1 MPRNSAKG
9 KRQRKAKSLTEI
21 GLLACALGIALLI
34 VPLFMSKSLI
44 AQALSPLK
52 YLGAMALLVGVAAL
66 LIDWLHKRQT
76 SQQSSAKVIP
86 IGPTAG
92 APFADI
98 QDRDPS
104 PAGVIE
110 HARALAPT
118 VSAAP
123 ERATAWSHAVFEAIE
138 WRRFEA
144 VCETLFA
151 QAGFETKSQ
160 SHGADG
166 GVDIWLYSRHS
177 KDAAALIVQCKH
189 WRGKEV
195 GVKELREFLGVMA
208 SHQLKRGTYA
218 TTSTYTAEAL
228 KFASSNGINALDASG
243 LLALIAKRS
252 EQQQRALLDV
262 AYEGEYWRPTCAS
275 CGVKMVSRA
284 PSKGGAAFW
293 GCANYPRCR
302 STLPMAKAAA
312 R

>member
-1 MPRNSAKG
+1 MPRNATKG
-9 KRQRKAKSLTEI
+9 SRQRKAKTLTEI
-21 GLLACALGIALLI
+21 GLSACALGIAFII

-52 YLGAMALLVGVAAL
+52 YVGMLAL
-66 LIDWLHKRQT
+66 LIGIAALWIDWLRKRQP
-76 SQQSSAKVIP
+76 SKQNLVEVIP
-86 IGPTAG
+86 IAPKAD
-92 APFADI
+92 APFANVKAHA
-98 QDRDPS
+98 PS
-104 PAGVIE
+104 PSGVSE
-110 HARALAPT
+110 HTRALSPAAGT
-118 VSAAP
+118 AP
-123 ERATAWSHAVFEAIE
+123 ERATAWSPAVFEAIE

-144 VCETLFA
+144 VCEALFA

-177 KDAAALIVQCKH
+177 KDSVALIVQCKH

-208 SHQLKRGTYA
+208 SNKIMRGTYA
-218 TTSTYTAEAL
+218 TTSTYTSEAL
-228 KFASSNGINALDASG
+228 KFANSNGISALDANG

-252 EQQQRALLDV
+252 EPQQQALLDV

-275 CGVKMVSRA
+275 CGVKMLSRT

-302 STLPMAKAAA
+302 SMLPMAKGAA